1 METKKVAKTYFC
13 EKCLYKTNKKND
25 WQKHLITRKHLLET
39 SGNKKVADSLM
50 ECKTCNK
57 IFKTRAGLWKH
68 EQKCQKSR
76 TKEGGEKVEKK
87 KLLDENVE
95 DEVENAKKLVE
106 NYMVNSSS
114 TLEGKNKNTPKNAK
128 SMAKPGHPKFSKTS
142 EKVEKKKLLD
152 ENVEDEVEN
161 AKKLVENYMVNSSST
176 LEGKNKNTPKN
187 AKSMAK
193 KRHKKRGEKQYFE
206 SEKNEVL
213 INEIKKITKTV
224 NTVME
229 TQSKL
234 LDTINN
240 QQEIINDL
248 VPKVGQTNNFN
259 INVFLNETCKN
270 AINMSDFVKSLQIKF
285 EDLNYTKE
293 KGLIEGVTSVM
304 VNGLKELK
312 MDERPIHCMDSKRD
326 VLYIKDNDSW
336 EKETENNKLTKS
348 IADIVNMERRAIN
361 EWVDKNPDWE
371 KTEQGRNEYLNLV
384 KTVMSND
391 LGSEESRQ
399 KVIKNI
405 AKQTTV
411 DKKEI

>member
-76 TKEGGEKVEKK
+76 TKEGG
-87 KLLDENVE
+87 
-95 DEVENAKKLVE
+95 
-106 NYMVNSSS
+106 
-114 TLEGKNKNTPKNAK
+114 
-128 SMAKPGHPKFSKTS
+128 

>member
-1 METKKVAKTYFC
+1 METKKVAETYYC
-13 EKCLYKTNKKND
+13 EKCAYKTSKLSNWK
-25 WQKHLITRKHLLET
+25 KHLLTRKHFLET
-39 SGNKKVADSLM
+39 TGNTKVADSLM
-50 ECKTCNK
+50 ECKICNK
-57 IFKTRAGLWKH
+57 PFKTRAGLWKH
-68 EQKCQKSR
+68 EQKCQKSSPK
-76 TKEGGEKVEKK
+76 KEGEKQEKK
-87 KLLDENVE
+87 KFVDENVD
-95 DEVENAKKLVE
+95 DEVENAKKMVE
-106 NYMVNSSS
+106 KYMADCS
-114 TLEGKNKNTPKNAK
+114 TTLDSKNKK
-128 SMAKPGHPKFSKTS
+128 
-142 EKVEKKKLLD
+142 
-152 ENVEDEVEN
+152 
-161 AKKLVENYMVNSSST
+161 
-176 LEGKNKNTPKN
+176 TPKN

-193 KRHKKRGEKQYFE
+193 KRPKKKCKNQDFE
-206 SEKNEVL
+206 DQKNEVL

-336 EKETENNKLTKS
+336 EKESENNNLTKS
-348 IADIVNMERRAIN
+348 ISDIVNMERRAIN

-371 KTEQGRNEYLNLV
+371 KTEEGRNGYLNLV

-405 AKQTTV
+405 AKETII
-411 DKKEI
+411 DKNEI

>member
-1 METKKVAKTYFC
+1 METKKVAETFFC
-13 EKCLYKTNKKND
+13 EKCNYKTSKISNWK
-25 WQKHLITRKHLLET
+25 KHLLTRKHLLET
-39 SGNKKVADSLM
+39 TGNTKVADSLM
-50 ECKTCNK
+50 ECKICNK
-57 IFKTRAGLWKH
+57 PFKTRAGLWKH
-68 EQKCQKSR
+68 EQKCQKSSSK
-76 TKEGGEKVEKK
+76 KEGEKQEKK
-87 KLLDENVE
+87 KLIDETVD
-95 DEVENAKKLVE
+95 DEVENAKKMVE
-106 NYMVNSSS
+106 KYMADCS
-114 TLEGKNKNTPKNAK
+114 TTLYSKNKKTPKNAK
-128 SMAKPGHPKFSKTS
+128 SMAKSDNQNFLKNG
-142 EKVEKKKLLD
+142 EKQEKKKLID
-152 ENVEDEVEN
+152 ETMDDEVEN
-161 AKKLVENYMVNSSST
+161 AKKIVEKYMTDCST
-176 LEGKNKNTPKN
+176 TLDSKNKKTPKN

-193 KRHKKRGEKQYFE
+193 KRHKKSVENEDFE
-206 SEKNEVL
+206 RQKNEAL

-229 TQSKL
+229 NQNRL
-234 LDTINN
+234 IDTINN

-336 EKETENNKLTKS
+336 EKESENNKLTKS
-348 IADIVNMERRAIN
+348 ISDIVNMERRAIN

-371 KTEQGRNEYLNLV
+371 KTEEGRNGYLNLV

-405 AKQTTV
+405 AKETII
-411 DKKEI
+411 DKNEI